1 MMQICIIW
9 RVRAAERKITSSKGQ
24 KKRRNTGFLRSC
36 EACPHEADTCHLG
49 QFQDLAGVFVHDLV
63 AHFVGEGEGGIG
75 VQSVT

>member
-1 MMQICIIW
+1 MHHLEGAGC
-9 RVRAAERKITSSKGQ
+9 REKNHKLKRPK

-75 VQSVT
+75 V